1 MDEAPRKDALGK
13 SIAEASTSERAWGI
27 KAALA
32 GKKVRDW
39 YRELE
44 AWPWPTTSGDNFN
57 GFESP
62 DEAQRARKFNAKDE
76 PKDATYS
83 FSERSDRDEDLYWGS
98 LTAHKVQEYEERI
111 EEIRDDMETL
121 EFEELKEHVR
131 ATHVPSHAR
140 RSTYGQ
146 MDTNHTNGHVH
157 LDDFTAVIT
166 ATIMQ
171 MLPHISRLNAL
182 LGIWSVRLLVLRQV
196 PGFLQCM
203 QKTHAAMDSAW
214 KTVEQPPFKGS
225 LGGPIFTRADL
236 VTMQAVLEN
245 RIDELGRRL
254 DSMLDALEGRED
266 TVPDRWIE
274 EMDFIESDFGNW
286 VVKAE
291 NLVLRNEMRTAKAG
305 AEFPSNAPSI
315 RGSNDDSAPIHAV
328 SSSAKET
335 SARSNDKVLLHSN
348 PEIRDVRQMEESQRQ
363 IKDSVGPDGGH
374 KTEPEAI
381 CSIVNPQTPSQ
392 KGTNETGNI
401 SSHLRKLLA
410 SREAS
415 VERTSSPFAFSSATS
430 PSPKA
435 HVDLPGSASFEPLIS
450 QGEKSALSADR
461 EVVRSRNNSKP
472 PPLTLYKPQ
481 PTLEGHSNLDF
492 SLEASY
498 PSSTTSDY
506 FSNMSSPEIQ
516 HASRAE
522 YVGAPVEVISPS
534 LTQKDQLS
542 PFEVISRPSSQRTE
556 RGRPMSEDISI
567 RSFTTPVG
575 MRSRASSFIPE
586 TAVLEDTPLAE
597 SQHADRKGVKS
608 HWRTRSACMQSFEVV
623 PPNEVSS
630 SSIHTADEAHI
641 SVTRSAV

>member
-1 MDEAPRKDALGK
+1 MDEAPRRDALAK
-13 SIAEASTSERAWGI
+13 SIAEASTSERAWGT

-32 GKKVRDW
+32 GKKVGDW

-76 PKDATYS
+76 QKDAARS
-83 FSERSDRDEDLYWGS
+83 FPERSDRDEDLYWGS

-111 EEIRDDMETL
+111 EAIRDDMETL

-131 ATHVPSHAR
+131 ATRVPSHAR

-146 MDTNHTNGHVH
+146 TDTTHTNGFVH

-166 ATIMQ
+166 ATTMQ

-214 KTVEQPPFKGS
+214 KTVEQPPFKDP
-225 LGGPIFTRADL
+225 LGGPILTRAAL
-236 VTMQAVLEN
+236 TTTQALLEN

-254 DSMLDALEGRED
+254 DSMLDALEGRKD
-266 TVPDRWIE
+266 TVPNRWIE

-291 NLVLRNEMRTAKAG
+291 NLVLRNEMSIAKAG
-305 AEFPSNAPSI
+305 AEFPSNAPHI

-328 SSSAKET
+328 SSSGKET
-335 SARSNDKVLLHSN
+335 SAEASDKVLLHSS
-348 PEIRDVRQMEESQRQ
+348 PEIRYTRLMEESQRQ
-363 IKDSVGPDGGH
+363 INDSVGPDGGH
-374 KTEPEAI
+374 RTGPQATG
-381 CSIVNPQTPSQ
+381 SIVNPQTPSR
-392 KGTNETGNI
+392 KGANESGNI
-401 SSHLRKLLA
+401 SGHLRKLLA

-415 VERTSSPFAFSSATS
+415 VERTSAPFAFSPATS
-430 PSPKA
+430 PSLKA
-435 HVDLPGSASFEPLIS
+435 HVDLPSNASFEPLNS
-450 QGEKSALSADR
+450 QDEKSALGADR
-461 EVVRSRNNSKP
+461 NVVKSRNNSKP
-472 PPLTLYKPQ
+472 PPLTLCKPQ
-481 PTLEGHSNLDF
+481 PTLEGHSNLDL
-492 SLEASY
+492 SPEVSY

-522 YVGAPVEVISPS
+522 YVGAPVEVTSPS
-534 LTQKDQLS
+534 LIQKDPLP
-542 PFEVISRPSSQRTE
+542 PFEMISRPSSQRTE
-556 RGRPMSEDISI
+556 RGRRMSEDFSS
-567 RSFTTPVG
+567 RGFTLPVG
-575 MRSRASSFIPE
+575 TRSRASSFIPE
-586 TAVLEDTPLAE
+586 TAVLEDNPLSAL
-597 SQHADRKGVKS
+597 QHADRKGVKS
-608 HWRTRSACMQSFEVV
+608 HRRTRSACIQSFELV
-623 PPNEVSS
+623 PPDEVSS
-630 SSIHTADEAHI
+630 SSVHTQMRLI
-641 SVTRSAV
+641 SR